1 MSEPIVIIIGTT
13 PAIALAVACMVLVT
27 VLAVLDYRRRGRV
40 MRRLLTEAEAGRD
53 CVQVSEDWARHVRRE
68 GPTRHGSFSYQ
79 DGPIP
84 PGTMTSRE
92 LAETEDD

>member
-1 MSEPIVIIIGTT
+1 MNEPVIIALSTT
-13 PAIALAVACMVLVT
+13 PMLILGALCMILVT
-27 VLAVLDYRRRGRV
+27 ILAILDYRRRGRV
-40 MRRLLTEAEAGRD
+40 MRRLLTEVEAGRE

-68 GPTRHGSFSYQ
+68 DPTRHGSFSYQ

-92 LAETEDD
+92 LADTEDD